1 MESYV
6 WKRGAT
12 CCRIHH
18 QPGIDSAWR
27 TEYVGHDP
35 LANQGMTALPVPQA
49 KSLMSQDSDE
59 INTKGDELS
68 DTQQVLTES
77 SPDP

>member
-1 MESYV
+1 
-6 WKRGAT
+6 
-12 CCRIHH
+12 
-18 QPGIDSAWR
+18 
-27 TEYVGHDP
+27 
-35 LANQGMTALPVPQA
+35 MTALPVPQA

-68 DTQQVLTES
+68 DTQQVLTKS